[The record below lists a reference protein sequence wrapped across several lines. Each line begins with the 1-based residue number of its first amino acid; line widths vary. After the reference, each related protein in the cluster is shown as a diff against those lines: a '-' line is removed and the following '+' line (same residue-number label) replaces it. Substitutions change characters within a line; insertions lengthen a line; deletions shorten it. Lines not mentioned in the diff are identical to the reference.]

1 MRQSSLSRLRLK
13 YAVALELIMRNCVVF
28 IIASLVL
35 STSLCKPALAN
46 EDASWLDGFQL
57 GGYSSA
63 GITLHRDQVAEAA
76 INEVS
81 LLLTWTGDS
90 RLSFFSELELER
102 PLAWNDDTKFS
113 RKEGHLDLERF
124 YFDYN
129 VSEKINFRA
138 GRFLTPN
145 SRWNLLHAPP
155 LVWTTSRP
163 LATTQLFPT
172 ATNGIMLHGAV
183 PFKNSA
189 FEYKLFHEL
198 LEDQEQDEEERQF
211 EHVRGLRLSVK
222 NQSDIGVSLLS
233 FREQGINAASYR
245 MLGLDVVTT
254 VKNVEI
260 SAEAFQ
266 RFNTNNRDGGSGAYL
281 QTAVPL
287 NSLGFQDWYWITRLE
302 TLQRPDEG
310 AKERWLV
317 GATLRVKPTQLLKLE
332 FTGGSEGLPE
342 SPRGFSASF
351 ALFF

>member
-1 MRQSSLSRLRLK
+1 
-13 YAVALELIMRNCVVF
+13 MRNFVIF
-28 IIASLVL
+28 IYVSLVL
-35 STSLCKPALAN
+35 STALSKPALADEGAN
-46 EDASWLDGFQL
+46 WLDGFQL
-57 GGYSSA
+57 GGYSS
-63 GITLHRDQVAEAA
+63 GGVTLHKDQEAEAA
-76 INEVS
+76 INEIS
-81 LLLTWTGDS
+81 LLLSWSGEG

-102 PLAWNDDTKFS
+102 PLAWNDDTKSS

-129 VSEKINFRA
+129 ISEKINFRA

-172 ATNGIMLHGAV
+172 VTNGMMLHGAV

-189 FEYKLFHEL
+189 FEYKLFGEL
-198 LEDQEQDEEERQF
+198 LEDQDLDEREERQF

-222 NQSDIGVSLLS
+222 NQSDVGISLLS
-233 FREQGINAASYR
+233 FREKGINAASYR
-245 MLGLDVVTT
+245 MLGLDLVTT

-260 SAEAFQ
+260 SAEVFQ
-266 RFNTNNRDGGSGAYL
+266 RFNTSDRDGGSGAYL

-287 NSLGFQDWYWITRLE
+287 IGLGLQDWYWITRLE
-302 TLQRPDEG
+302 TLQRQDLG

-317 GATLRVKPTQLLKLE
+317 GATWRVKPTQLLKLE
-332 FTGGSEGLPE
+332 FTGGSAKLPE
-342 SPRGFSASF
+342 SPHGFSASF

>member
-1 MRQSSLSRLRLK
+1 
-13 YAVALELIMRNCVVF
+13 MRNCFVF
-28 IIASLVL
+28 IFVSLVL
-35 STSLCKPALAN
+35 STMLCKPALAD
-46 EDASWLDGFQL
+46 EDSNWLDGFQL

-63 GITLHRDQVAEAA
+63 GITLHRDQEAEAA

-81 LLLTWTGDS
+81 LLLSWSGEG

-102 PLAWNDDTKFS
+102 PLSWNDDTKFS

-129 VSEKINFRA
+129 LSEKINFRA

-172 ATNGIMLHGAV
+172 ATNGMMLHGAI

-189 FEYKLFHEL
+189 FEYKVFGEL
-198 LEDQEQDEEERQF
+198 LEDQEQDDEERQF

-222 NQSDIGVSLLS
+222 NQSDIGISLLS
-233 FREQGINAASYR
+233 FREKGLNDTSYR

-254 VKNVEI
+254 FKNVEI

-287 NSLGFQDWYWITRLE
+287 NGLGFFNSSALQDWYWITRLE

-317 GATLRVKPTQLLKLE
+317 GATWRVKPTQLLKLE